1 MTVSKKDKGVAGPE
15 KLKKLNSIADAYI
28 ADEVRPKGRSD
39 VGNINKTKTT
49 TANQKKKKRSDKKE
63 KLLAN
68 PDIKRWYDN
77 LARSSVQTADVR
89 VRRLQ
94 NFCEAHGMTP
104 LEFAE
109 LAQRDLKTA
118 MDLIEDHIT
127 LMEGHGSAP
136 QYIKAMLT
144 AVKSWLRHF
153 DLQVTR
159 KFRITNEDS
168 TPTLVGERVPEAQEM
183 SEILNRSP
191 LRAATAIS
199 LMAKSGLRPQVL
211 GNFNGTD
218 GLTMKDLPDIVIQQG
233 VVRCLQSPA
242 MVVVRKNLSKTRNQ
256 YFTFLTNSGTKKL
269 AAYLNDRLAKGEA
282 LNGDSPVIAPRSDY
296 KYGRQRNTGKRFLP
310 SSQVSNIIRDALRPR
325 FQWRPY
331 VFRAYFDTQLLIAE
345 SKGKIAR
352 DFRAFFMGH
361 KGTIEA
367 KYTTNK
373 GILPKSLTDE
383 MREAF
388 KRSEEFLDL
397 ETKNED
403 PILQQKEKIID
414 AVTRATPERV
424 QEMLRLLSACNT

>member
-1 MTVSKKDKGVAGPE
+1 MKRVNTINPLA
-15 KLKKLNSIADAYI
+15 I

-39 VGNINKTKTT
+39 VGKINRTKTT
-49 TANQKKKKRSDKKE
+49 TADQKRKKRTDKKE

-89 VRRLQ
+89 VRRMQ
-94 NFCEAHGMTP
+94 NFCEAHDMTP
-104 LEFAE
+104 IQFAE
-109 LAQRDLKTA
+109 LAQRDIKTA

-127 LMEGHGSAP
+127 LMEGQGKAP
-136 QYIKAMLT
+136 QYIKALLT

-153 DLQVTR
+153 DLLVTR
-159 KFRITNEDS
+159 KFRITNVDS
-168 TPTLVGERVPEAQEM
+168 TPTLEGERVPEAQEM
-183 SEILNRSP
+183 SEILHRAS
-191 LRAATAIS
+191 LRAATAIT
-199 LMAKSGLRPQVL
+199 LIAKSGLRPQVL
-211 GNFNGTD
+211 GNFNGSD
-218 GLTMKDLPDIVIQQG
+218 GLTMRDMPDIVIQQG
-233 VVRCLQSPA
+233 VARCLQSPA
-242 MVVVRKNLSKTRNQ
+242 MVLVRKNLSKTRNQ
-256 YFTFLTNSGTKKL
+256 YFTFLTSSGTKKL
-269 AAYLNDRLAKGEA
+269 IAYLNDRLAKGEV
-282 LNGDSPVIAPRSDY
+282 LNGDSPVIAPESEY

-310 SSQVSNIIRDALRPR
+310 SNQVSNIVRDALRPR

-345 SKGKIAR
+345 SRGKIAR

-373 GILPKSLTDE
+373 GVLPESLQDE
-383 MREAF
+383 MRQSF

-397 ETKNED
+397 EMKNED

-414 AVTRATPERV
+414 AVARATPERV
-424 QEMLRLLSACNT
+424 QEMLRFLSVGNT